1 MSDDEALRREFSA
14 AQSDAQKPEAPEV
27 PERIRKHA
35 PQPVLRPDGAW
46 RAMADQV
53 DQQVREEMDAQKAKH
68 EWEQRLE
75 EGVRRTRRRGW

>member
-1 MSDDEALRREFSA
+1 MSNDEALRREFSA
-14 AQSDAQKPEAPEV
+14 AQTDAPKLEVPDV

-53 DQQVREEMDAQKAKH
+53 DQQVREALDAQKAKH
-68 EWEQRLE
+68 EWDQRLE
-75 EGVRRTRRRGW
+75 DGVRRARKRGW